1 MNQEGGM
8 GRVSRAE
15 WGAVALVALL
25 QLFLLAGMARRVGV
39 TVDEPAH
46 LLSSHLYWSGQ
57 DKLAPRDMPPMLKIF
72 AGSMSSRFALP
83 VPRDHAS
90 WRGGHE
96 WAIAIEMMNRMD
108 RKTIEEAF
116 FRARLPMLVFPVA
129 CGLLLWWW
137 ARTLW
142 GPWPALAVQALMAF
156 SPLALAHGALVKN
169 DMAAAFGYLL
179 FWYMAYRWW
188 SEPSWKW
195 AAWMGVGMAAAL
207 LAKLSMLVLP
217 GVALVM
223 MAAKVRTIGE
233 KKLAGMAALTLV
245 VPYLLCLAAY
255 QFETRRLSEE
265 DLRVCR
271 DEVRA
276 PAMACDAA
284 QVFRV
289 IPVARPMWEG
299 VMGLFRSNDV
309 APAVYLGGH
318 IYRNGVPGYFVKGLA
333 VKTPELALVL
343 WLCGLAVLLW
353 RAARRR
359 LASRDLLWV
368 GPPVLYCAMASQANL
383 QLGVR
388 LVLPAIPF
396 LHLLGG
402 QALAVMNERW
412 RRWACAAVVLLA
424 PLPAFSVHPWELAYF
439 NRFAGGPEN
448 GLAWLSDSNLDWG
461 QSLRA
466 LRREVTARKI
476 PSLKLSYFGTDNVW
490 AYFTDQ
496 EVAPLFPPW
505 GKQMAEGPVYRP
517 EPGWYA
523 ISATLLTGQLFPE
536 EYRDYYREFRA
547 REPVARIGYSIF
559 LYHIP

>member
-1 MNQEGGM
+1 MS
-8 GRVSRAE
+8 RVRRAE
-15 WGAVALVALL
+15 WAAVAGIALL
-25 QLFLLAGMARRVGV
+25 QLFLLVGLARRVGV

-57 DKLAPRDMPPMLKIF
+57 DKLAPRDMPPLLKIF
-72 AGSMSSRFALP
+72 AGSISSRFGLP
-83 VPRDHAS
+83 VPRDHVS
-90 WRGGHE
+90 WQGGHE
-96 WAIAIEMMNRMD
+96 WTIAIEMMNRMD
-108 RKTIEEAF
+108 RAMIEKAF
-116 FRARLPMLVFPVA
+116 FWSRLPMIAFPVA

-137 ARTLW
+137 ARGLW
-142 GPWPALAVQALMAF
+142 GPWPALTVQALLAF

-188 SEPSWKW
+188 DEPSWKW
-195 AAWMGVGMAAAL
+195 TAWMGVGMAAAL

-217 GVALVM
+217 AVALGL

-233 KKLAGMAALTLV
+233 KKLAGMAALALTI
-245 VPYLLCLAAY
+245 PYLLCLAAY
-255 QFETRRLSEE
+255 QFETRRLTAE

-276 PAMACDAA
+276 PEMACDAA
-284 QVFRV
+284 QLFRV

-299 VMGLFRSNDV
+299 VMGLFRSNGV
-309 APAVYLGGH
+309 APAVYLGGQIH
-318 IYRNGVPGYFVKGLA
+318 RNGVPGYFATGLM
-333 VKTPELALVL
+333 VKTPELALLL
-343 WLCGLAVLLW
+343 WLSGLAVLLW

-359 LASRDLLWV
+359 LATRDLLWV
-368 GPPVLYCAMASQANL
+368 GPPLLYAAMASQSNL

-402 QALAVMNERW
+402 QALAVVSERW
-412 RRWACAAVVLLA
+412 RRWACMAVMVLA
-424 PLPAFSVHPWELAYF
+424 PLPALSVYPWELAYF
-439 NRFAGGPEN
+439 NRLSGGPEN

-461 QSLRA
+461 QSLRE

-490 AYFTDQ
+490 AYFSDQ
-496 EVAPLFPPW
+496 EVQPLFPPW
-505 GKQMAEGPVYRP
+505 GKAMAEGPVYHP
-517 EPGWYA
+517 KPGWYA

-536 EYRDYYREFRA
+536 EYRDYFVEFRA
-547 REPVARIGYSIF
+547 RKPVAKIGYSMF
-559 LYHIP
+559 LYRIP